1 MKDLSAF
8 TVKQKLTKNSIRTLE
23 SKVDP
28 LDINLL
34 LTSFSLYPK
43 VPAWKLPINVEG
55 GSR

>member
-8 TVKQKLTKNSIRTLE
+8 TVKHKLTKNSIRTLE

-43 VPAWKLPINVEG
+43 VPAWKLPINV
-55 GSR
+55 